1 MRASPKSAS
10 AVPIAPSPHKTRTAS
25 EKYCTRKQQL
35 ATAPQQQTKT
45 ACSYTLQIE
54 SLAVMMTM
62 TMMMTQMIP
71 CSCTRQGRRP
81 RSSLVPILVM
91 LLVLCSSIVQA
102 QFIDQVACL
111 DCISQEGCQYC
122 IAESGS
128 SSSSASSGTNSTA
141 SPLYCECNVVEG
153 MTCLTTE
160 EQCEIDMAQ
169 MIRAALTLLLL
180 PCLCAC
186 ACLAG
191 CIYLCCRSGGST
203 KMSSAGGGGN
213 YYMQEGAAYHNN
225 NSATHHAV
233 VGTEPY
239 GKNPDNNNYSHNNNA
254 AQSSSAT
261 NDRPFSLALGA

>member
-1 MRASPKSAS
+1 LRLRLTKPERL
-10 AVPIAPSPHKTRTAS
+10 P
-25 EKYCTRKQQL
+25 EKTRKQQL
-35 ATAPQQQTKT
+35 ATAPQQQTKK
-45 ACSYTLQIE
+45 ACSYTIQIE

-62 TMMMTQMIP
+62 MTMTQMIP
-71 CSCTRQGRRP
+71 CSSSTRQGPRP
-81 RSSLVPILVM
+81 RLVPLLVM
-91 LLVLCSSIVQA
+91 LLVLCLVQERTGVVQA

-128 SSSSASSGTNSTA
+128 SSGGESSSTNSTA

-169 MIRAALTLLLL
+169 MVRAVLTLLLL

-191 CIYLCCRSGGST
+191 CIYLCCRSGAGST
-203 KMSSAGGGGN
+203 KMSGAGGGGGN
-213 YYMQEGAAYHNN
+213 YYMQDGAAYHNN
-225 NSATHHAV
+225 NNSAGHPAV

-239 GKNPDNNNYSHNNNA
+239 GKNSDNNNYSHNNNA